1 MECLIIEYSG
11 GAEEKVIFHMD
22 VKTGNILAIDKNGR
36 DEIPYLQPTFRAQYD
51 DVKEKLLEDYHSG
64 RYTVEGGHENDE

>member
-22 VKTGNILAIDKNGR
+22 VKTGKILAIDKNGR
-36 DEIPYLQPTFRAQYD
+36 DEIPYLQPTYRA
-51 DVKEKLLEDYHSG
+51 
-64 RYTVEGGHENDE
+64 

>member
-1 MECLIIEYSG
+1 
-11 GAEEKVIFHMD
+11 MD